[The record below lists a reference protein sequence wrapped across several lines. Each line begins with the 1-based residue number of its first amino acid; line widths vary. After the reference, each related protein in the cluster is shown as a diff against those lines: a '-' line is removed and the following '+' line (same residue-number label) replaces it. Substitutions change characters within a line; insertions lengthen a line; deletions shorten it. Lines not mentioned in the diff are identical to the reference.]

1 MNLVLADVLRAEA
14 IRRTVE
20 ELREIL
26 HRVDVGSDN
35 ALSVVAALKL
45 IENQLSKMGHG
56 DLLVTQNLHE

>member
-1 MNLVLADVLRAEA
+1 VLRAEA

-26 HRVDVGSDN
+26 YRVDVGTDS
-35 ALSVVAALKL
+35 ALSVVASLKL
-45 IENQLSKMGHG
+45 IEHQFSKMGHG

>member
-26 HRVDVGSDN
+26 YRVDVGTDS
-35 ALSVVAALKL
+35 ALSVVASLKL
-45 IENQLSKMGHG
+45 IEHQLSKMGHG